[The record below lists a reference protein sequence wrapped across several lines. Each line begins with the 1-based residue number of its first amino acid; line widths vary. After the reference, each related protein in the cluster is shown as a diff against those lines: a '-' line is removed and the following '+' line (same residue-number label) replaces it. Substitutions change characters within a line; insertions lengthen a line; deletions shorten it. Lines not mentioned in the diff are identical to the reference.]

1 MMILLSFQ
9 AIKMQSTSETGK
21 HTAYQITNE
30 SYSDYRKCFLL
41 LYKNSWHHS

>member
-1 MMILLSFQ
+1 MKLLSIQ

-30 SYSDYRKCFLL
+30 T
-41 LYKNSWHHS
+41 